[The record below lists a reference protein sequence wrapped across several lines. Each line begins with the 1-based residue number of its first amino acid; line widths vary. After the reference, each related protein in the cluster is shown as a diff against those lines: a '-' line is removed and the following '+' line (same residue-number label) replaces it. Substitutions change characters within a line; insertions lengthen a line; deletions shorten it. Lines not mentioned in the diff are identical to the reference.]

1 MIESLLVAYVIGQV
15 ITGPNEITTNYL
27 NEDNQVVT
35 VIEPIQQV
43 DTASH

>member
-35 VIEPIQQV
+35 VIEVIQEV
-43 DTASH
+43 DTASR

>member
-43 DTASH
+43 DTKHW

>member
-1 MIESLLVAYVIGQV
+1 MVESLLAAYIVGQV

-43 DTASH
+43 DTPSR

>member
-1 MIESLLVAYVIGQV
+1 MIESLLVAYVVGQM

-43 DTASH
+43 DTPSR

>member
-1 MIESLLVAYVIGQV
+1 MVESLLVAYIVGQV

-43 DTASH
+43 DTKRW